1 MALQDALLKA
11 RQRIGVQS
19 AFYCLFFKN
28 EINQLM
34 ECDRV
39 TAVAVGLNQR
49 GRETLLVMLRGGEI
63 AYRNPDGL
71 GWGERDMYL
80 R

>member
-1 MALQDALLKA
+1 MAFQDALLKA
-11 RQRIGVQS
+11 SQRISIQI
-19 AFYCLFFKN
+19 AFYRLILNN

-49 GRETLLVMLRGGEI
+49 CRKTILVMLRGGEI
-63 AYRNPDGL
+63 AYRNPNGL
-71 GWGERDMYL
+71 GWGERDMNL
-80 R
+80 